1 MTGSLDRDNVVPKF
15 VLNILYSFS
24 DKLYEI
30 IDYLCDETIPR
41 DSILFRDFVKSS
53 GASVKSQSQ
62 ESMKEIFVRTKKKPQ
77 KEPKKPTTP
86 AKIALQMQGEI
97 LFTDNDAIFKLENDK
112 SEVAKMFVLPNIE
125 NLLTRYQKVQLNPIT
140 VKLTYVEN
148 FPEELFVGTNLTEV
162 YCKYTIPCIV
172 ECKTI
177 EKPISKT
184 IYFMESHIF
193 PTNNLSKIKLLEF
206 LESKRFVVELYG
218 IQRDPYVNTSPKIF
232 GEKPGDPNISKIFTG
247 YRRQSLNEEEE
258 NAKTKDVL
266 LAYCTFDLSS
276 LLRNVWDFRA
286 KEQLHTPES
295 RLISSG

>member
-1 MTGSLDRDNVVPKF
+1 M
-15 VLNILYSFS
+15 YSFS

-41 DSILFRDFVKSS
+41 DSILFRDFVKSCD
-53 GASVKSQSQ
+53 ASMKSESQ
-62 ESMKEIFVRTKKKPQ
+62 ESVKEIFVRTKNKPQ
-77 KEPKKPTTP
+77 KEPKKPTVP

-112 SEVAKMFVLPNIE
+112 SEVAMMFVLPNIE
-125 NLLTRYQKVQLNPIT
+125 NLLTRSQKVQLNPIT
-140 VKLTYVEN
+140 IKLTYVEN
-148 FPEELFVGTNLTEV
+148 FPEELFEDTNLTEV
-162 YCKYTIPCIV
+162 YCKYSIPCIV

-177 EKPISKT
+177 KKPISKT
-184 IYFMESHIF
+184 IWFMESHIF
-193 PTNNLSKIKLLEF
+193 PTHNLSKIKLLEF
-206 LESKRFVVELYG
+206 LASKRFAVELYG
-218 IQRDPYVNTSPKIF
+218 IQSDDYMKTSPKIF
-232 GEKPGDPNISKIFTG
+232 GEKPGDANISKIYTG
-247 YRRQSLNEEEE
+247 SRRCNLDEEEE

-295 RLISSG
+295 RLTG